1 MKKNWLILCG
11 LLLCGVIFA
20 QPKNILAELK
30 NHRAADTTR
39 CYLLNIA
46 IEAENDHNIWIIY
59 NRELRQI
66 ALDHIKKEKN
76 RQLRNTYY
84 KYLAISYNNDG
95 AFELYGERYEK
106 AISLYKKSLAVSSS
120 IADHTVSSVAL
131 QNIGTAYD
139 YLGKIDS
146 SLVYMKRAY
155 RYAILSKNTTNLAYV
170 LTDLG
175 YIYNNMANNTLAIK
189 YNLMAL
195 PLFEKLKDSDG
206 LERTY
211 FSLGRI
217 FDNQNDYKS
226 SIPYYLK
233 CLEIDKKS
241 NNNERLPLVLSALA
255 SAHTNQNLLKK
266 ALQYNNEAFRLASK
280 VQNIDLVA
288 ASHKNYGDIYFRK
301 KEPEKAKTHYLKA
314 LEIYQKIGNVVT
326 CSKINT
332 KLADICCQQNQLT
345 IAKSYGLQGFALA
358 EKTNFPSDKRNA
370 AEMLSTIFFKAKDF
384 ENAYKFKAIASEISE
399 KIYFDESR
407 DIALKATYRYETE
420 KKEAKIKALD
430 QQKKIAQL
438 QSNKKTILINSFII
452 SFVALAIIVYFLFS
466 RYKTQK
472 KNELLQTRL
481 EEAEKLLEA
490 EKKATE
496 SELKALK
503 SQMNPHFIFN
513 ALNSIQEQFMYG
525 DKLKGNEQ
533 LSNFTYLTRQI
544 LEVSGKKQ
552 ITVATEVDL
561 LTKYLELEKMRF
573 AADFEYKITTSETID
588 EDYHKLPPMLLQP
601 FVENSIKHG
610 LMHKKGPKSIA
621 IDFNLDAKETHLI
634 CTITDNGIGR
644 QKSAEIKANNPVKH
658 QSFSSQSIEERLA
671 LLNENL
677 QLDNLITYTDLIQDG
692 EALGTQVVLH
702 IPLA

>member
-1 MKKNWLILCG
+1 MKTSWLIFCG
-11 LLLCGVIFA
+11 LMLSGAIFG

-46 IEAENDHNIWIIY
+46 IEAENDKNIWIVY

-66 ALDHIKKEKN
+66 ALDHIKKKKN
-76 RQLRNTYY
+76 RQLRNTYH
-84 KYLAISYNNDG
+84 KYLSISYNNDG

-106 AISLYKKSLAVSSS
+106 AIQLYKKSLAVSAR
-120 IADHTVSSVAL
+120 IGYHNGSSVAL

-155 RYAILSKNTTNLAYV
+155 HFAQLSKNDSNLAFV

-175 YIYNNMANNTLAIK
+175 YIYNNLGNNTLAIK

-195 PLFEKLKDSDG
+195 PLFEKLNDLEG
-206 LERTY
+206 LERTQ

-217 FDNQNDYKS
+217 FDNQNDFKS
-226 SIPYYLK
+226 SISYYLK
-233 CLEIDKKS
+233 CLAIDKKTD
-241 NNNERLPLVLSALA
+241 NKERLALVLSSLA
-255 SAHTNQNLLKK
+255 SAHYKQDQLDK
-266 ALQYNNEAFRLASK
+266 ALSYNNEAFAVASTM
-280 VQNIDLVA
+280 QNTDLVG
-288 ASHKNYGDIYFRK
+288 ASHKNYGDIYLGK
-301 KEPEKAKTHYLKA
+301 KQPEKAKTHYLQA
-314 LEIYQKIGNVVT
+314 LEIYRKIGNVAT
-326 CSKINT
+326 CSKVNT
-332 KLADICCQQNQLT
+332 KLAGIYYLQNQLPV
-345 IAKSYGLQGFALA
+345 AKRYGLAGFELA
-358 EKTNFPSDKRNA
+358 QKTNFPSDKKIA
-370 AEMLSTIFFKAKDF
+370 ADVLSTIYSKEKDYQ
-384 ENAYKFKAIASEISE
+384 NAYKFKAIASEISE
-399 KIYFDESR
+399 KIYFDESK
-407 DIALKATYRYETE
+407 DIALKATYQYETE

-452 SFVALAIIVYFLFS
+452 SFLALASIVYFLFS
-466 RYKTQK
+466 RFKNQK
-472 KNELLQTRL
+472 KSELLQTRL
-481 EEAEKLLEA
+481 EEAEKRLEA
-490 EKKATE
+490 EKKAAE

-573 AADFEYKITTSETID
+573 AADFDYKITLSQTID

-610 LMHKKGPKSIA
+610 LMHKKGPKHILIEFALS
-621 IDFNLDAKETHLI
+621 DEETYLV

-644 QKSAEIKANNPVKH
+644 KKSSEMKTAARTGHN
-658 QSFSSQSIEERLA
+658 SFSTESVAQRLS

-677 QLDNLITYTDLIQDG
+677 RLGQLVTYFDL
-692 EALGTQVVLH
+692 EENNNPSGTKVVLN
-702 IPLA
+702 IPLQ